1 MPVRSGCHWTPRTGI
16 VLCSS
21 PSMTPSGDVCVTV
34 SPGAAVLKRLGL
46 AGMAAE
52 SFNGLFY
59 RNCISYGF
67 PAIAVA
73 HLTKAFEE
81 GDFAELDPA
90 DGSIRNL
97 RTGQLLHGNKLS
109 KSMIEM
115 IDAGGIDGVLR
126 AGGYLDD

>member
-1 MPVRSGCHWTPRTGI
+1 MSDNRPGWSLQVKEGDIIIAGKNFGTG
-16 VLCSS
+16 SS
-21 PSMTPSGDVCVTV
+21 R
-34 SPGAAVLKRLGL
+34 PGAAVLKRLGL